1 MRIRVTHASGYSSP
15 YDATYS
21 LEELFVEHG
30 VSGIEAAMQSV
41 VSGEPESDRCGL
53 LFEALWTEGE
63 GFV

>member
-15 YDATYS
+15 YNATYS
-21 LEELFVEHG
+21 LDELFVEYG

-41 VSGEPESDRCGL
+41 VSGETESDRCGL